1 MKTKTKRILGLPD
14 YQALLEEL
22 RAMGLNSERSRLQV
36 RLTAS
41 ARDRV
46 VAIILDH
53 LQAGGEN
60 VSEWVKEAVLM
71 RIGLLGDNLL
81 STVEEK
87 KDEAPV
93 EAEPE
98 LSRDVIQNVLQS
110 FTTGG
115 M

>member
-22 RAMGLNSERSRLQV
+22 RVMGLNSERDRLQV

-71 RIGLLGDNLL
+71 RIGLLDNLL
-81 STVEEK
+81 STVEEE

-93 EAEPE
+93 EVEPE